1 MHISKKNQYVLLLKK
16 FQNII
21 NARKSQKKTI
31 ENSQSKNV
39 DPELSTPNTE
49 LLEKL
54 RKLESQNVDLK
65 SASAKELEEMPHK
78 LESQKNIQLKKPAQ
92 KTIVRKPIRDN
103 ANRSSFINKLKK
115 SFSSKPKNKKSKLV
129 FELKN
134 LIIDDLNSY
143 EILHSYQVGDC
154 KVCIAKSKEGKVHYL
169 IAEPPIDNIGK
180 AIYTKLMH
188 FLYVSLSSEF
198 REKTTTKNLIKTKI
212 FELSKEIGI
221 YKHTAKII
229 DSLLYYIIRDS
240 FGYGII
246 DVPMND
252 PNLEDIVEENFTK
265 PVGVVHKKFG
275 EYGILDT
282 NIHFDSTEAANSFVQ
297 KLVQRTGKSLTAAVP
312 YIDSMTKEGH
322 RIAATFGN
330 EVSLPGANF
339 TIRKFSDEPYT
350 ITKLIEM
357 GTLSPLMA
365 AYLWILLDSKAF
377 ILVIG
382 STAAGKT
389 TTIGAISSLINP
401 QMKII
406 TIEDTPELRLGH
418 THWQRLITRKSTS
431 LFEDKY
437 EVTMDDL
444 VRLSLR
450 SRPDFIVVGEVRG
463 KEISSLIQAVST
475 GHGGLTSFHA
485 TDASSTLVRMESPP
499 MNVHLS
505 GQMLISVILRQ
516 NRLVD
521 SDGSVSR
528 KITEITE
535 VIAEQNRI
543 KLKTVMGFNAAKKEF
558 YPSDLQELVANSVR
572 LKEIALINGWN
583 EEEIV
588 NQLVTR
594 ICFLSAMLRNNQ
606 KDFGTVT
613 KELAKFYYD
622 PVQRCVSVLNT
633 KSLGEFNYT
642 RISAK

>member
-1 MHISKKNQYVLLLKK
+1 LLKK
-16 FQNII
+16 FINIKLKKE
-21 NARKSQKKTI
+21 NDDGKS
-31 ENSQSKNV
+31 
-39 DPELSTPNTE
+39 NTS
-49 LLEKL
+49 
-54 RKLESQNVDLK
+54 SQNRPTQIPSTKKHNTIKTHIHTTNTK
-65 SASAKELEEMPHK
+65 SVFDE
-78 LESQKNIQLKKPAQ
+78 KP
-92 KTIVRKPIRDN
+92 N
-103 ANRSSFINKLKK
+103 SLLNRIKK
-115 SFSSKPKNKKSKLV
+115 SFSAKPTTKKSKLI

-134 LIIDDLNSY
+134 LTVENLESF
-143 EILHSYQVGDC
+143 EILHNYDVGQC
-154 KVCIAKSKEGKVHYL
+154 KVYIAKSKEGKAFYL
-169 IAEPPIDNIGK
+169 IDEPPIDMIGK
-180 AIYTKLMH
+180 AIYAKLMH
-188 FLYVSLSSEF
+188 FLYISLSSEF
-198 REKTTTKNLIKTKI
+198 KDKKDAQDLIKKRI
-212 FELSKEIGI
+212 FELAKELGI

-229 DSLLYYIIRDS
+229 DSLLYYVIRDS

-252 PNLEDIVEENFTK
+252 PNLEDIVEENYAR

-282 NIHFDSTEAANSFVQ
+282 NIKFQSAEAANSFVQ

-357 GTLSPLMA
+357 GTLSLTMA

-431 LFEDKY
+431 MFEDKY

-521 SDGSVSR
+521 SEGRVSR

-535 VIAEQNRI
+535 IIPEQNKIRLNTI
-543 KLKTVMGFNAAKKEF
+543 MGWDPAKGEF
-558 YPSDLQELVANSVR
+558 YPSDLQDLITNSVR
-572 LKEIALINGWN
+572 LQEIAMINGWSQ
-583 EEEIV
+583 EEIV

-594 ICFLSAMLRNNQ
+594 ICFLSAMLRNGIR
-606 KDFGTVT
+606 DFDTVT

-622 PVQRCVSVLNT
+622 PLHRCICVLNT
-633 KSLGEFNYT
+633 KSLGEFNYA
-642 RISAK
+642 RISVK

>member
-1 MHISKKNQYVLLLKK
+1 MLSK
-16 FQNII
+16 
-21 NARKSQKKTI
+21 
-31 ENSQSKNV
+31 
-39 DPELSTPNTE
+39 
-49 LLEKL
+49 
-54 RKLESQNVDLK
+54 
-65 SASAKELEEMPHK
+65 
-78 LESQKNIQLKKPAQ
+78 QKNKSNKSSLFDNNDASFVAQLKKA
-92 KTIVRKPIRDN
+92 
-103 ANRSSFINKLKK
+103 
-115 SFSSKPKNKKSKLV
+115 FSSKPKSKKSKLI

-134 LIIDDLNSY
+134 LEIDNLGSY
-143 EILHSYQVGDC
+143 EILSSYDVGDS
-154 KVCIAKSKEGKVHYL
+154 KVYVAKNVEGRVFYL
-169 IAEPPIDNIGK
+169 IAEPSIDNVGK
-180 AIYTKLMH
+180 AIYTKIMH
-188 FLYVSLSSEF
+188 YLYLSLSSELKGK
-198 REKTTTKNLIKTKI
+198 KTDKELIKSKI
-212 FELSKEIGI
+212 LELSKEIGI
-221 YKHTAKII
+221 YKHTSKII
-229 DSLLYYIIRDS
+229 DSLLYYIVRDS

-282 NIHFDSTEAANSFVQ
+282 NISFNSMEAANSFVQ
-297 KLVQRTGKSLTAAVP
+297 KLVQRTGKSLTAAIP

-357 GTLSPLMA
+357 GTLNPMTA
-365 AYLWILLDSKAF
+365 AYLWILLESKAF

-431 LFEDKY
+431 LSENKY
-437 EVTMDDL
+437 EVNMDDL
-444 VRLSLR
+444 VKLSLR

-485 TDASSTLVRMESPP
+485 SDASSTLVRMESPP

-516 NRLVD
+516 TRLVD
-521 SDGSVSR
+521 PDGKVSR
-528 KITEITE
+528 KVTEVTEI
-535 VIAEQNRI
+535 IPEQNSIR
-543 KLKTVMGFNAAKKEF
+543 LKTVIGWDATKSEF
-558 YPSDLQELVANSVR
+558 YPWDINELIENSVR
-572 LKEIALINGWN
+572 LKEIALINGWSRD
-583 EEEIV
+583 EII

-594 ICFLSAMLRNNQ
+594 TCFLSSLIRNNC
-606 KDFGTVT
+606 KGFDEVT

-622 PVQRCVSVLNT
+622 PIHRCISVLNT
-633 KSLGEFNYT
+633 KTLGEFSFA

>member
-1 MHISKKNQYVLLLKK
+1 VIKSIKNKFAPKSKAPNKVL
-16 FQNII
+16 
-21 NARKSQKKTI
+21 
-31 ENSQSKNV
+31 
-39 DPELSTPNTE
+39 D
-49 LLEKL
+49 
-54 RKLESQNVDLK
+54 
-65 SASAKELEEMPHK
+65 
-78 LESQKNIQLKKPAQ
+78 
-92 KTIVRKPIRDN
+92 
-103 ANRSSFINKLKK
+103 
-115 SFSSKPKNKKSKLV
+115 KPKTANAKVADKSKEVKSRSEFTFSHKIKKIFATKPQNKKSRLL
-129 FELKN
+129 FDLRN
-134 LIIDDLNSY
+134 LTVDNLDSY
-143 EILHSYQVGDC
+143 EILSQYSVGDS
-154 KVCIAKSKEGKVHYL
+154 KVYITKNVEGKVFYL
-169 IAEPPIDNIGK
+169 ISEPPIDSIGK
-180 AIYTKLMH
+180 AAYAKLMRY
-188 FLYVSLSSEF
+188 LYISLSADLK
-198 REKTTTKNLIKTKI
+198 EKSDAKEIIRKKI

-221 YKHTAKII
+221 YRHTAKII
-229 DSLLYYIIRDS
+229 DSLLYYVMRDS

-246 DVPMND
+246 NVPMTD
-252 PNLEDIVEENFTK
+252 PNLEDILEENFTK

-282 NIHFDSTEAANSFVQ
+282 NITFNSMEAANSFVQ

-312 YIDSMTKEGH
+312 YIDSMTKDGH
-322 RIAATFGN
+322 RIAATFGS

-350 ITKLIEM
+350 ITKLIQM
-357 GTLSPLMA
+357 GTLSPMMA

-406 TIEDTPELRLGH
+406 TIEDTPELRFGH

-431 LFEDKY
+431 MFEDKY

-444 VRLSLR
+444 IRLSLR

-485 TDASSTLVRMESPP
+485 SDSNSTLVRMESPP

-521 SDGSVSR
+521 HSGNVVR
-528 KITEITE
+528 RVTEITE
-535 VIAEQNRI
+535 VIPEQNKI
-543 KLKTVMGFNAAKKEF
+543 KLKTIMGWDISDDRFNPPDVK
-558 YPSDLQELVANSVR
+558 DLIDNSVR
-572 LKEIALINGWN
+572 LKEIAIINGWS
-583 EEEIV
+583 EDEIV

-594 ICFLSAMLRNNQ
+594 MCFLSTMIARNET
-606 KDFGTVT
+606 DFETVT
-613 KELAKFYYD
+613 KGLARFYYD
-622 PVQRCVSVLNT
+622 PLQRSMSILNT
-633 KSLGEFNYT
+633 TSLVEFNYAK
-642 RISAK
+642 ISAK

>member
-1 MHISKKNQYVLLLKK
+1 MLFKKLQDITKIKK
-16 FQNII
+16 GQTGAAKVPENT
-21 NARKSQKKTI
+21 AKT
-31 ENSQSKNV
+31 
-39 DPELSTPNTE
+39 DPTVGTSTA
-49 LLEKL
+49 KL
-54 RKLESQNVDLK
+54 NE
-65 SASAKELEEMPHK
+65 P
-78 LESQKNIQLKKPAQ
+78 KPAKKQ
-92 KTIVRKPIRDN
+92 ARTISDSDKN
-103 ANRSSFINKLKK
+103 SFLSKLKK
-115 SFSSKPKNKKSKLV
+115 SFESKPKNKKSKLV

-134 LIIDDLNSY
+134 LAIENIASY
-143 EILHSYQVGDC
+143 EILYSYDVGPC
-154 KVCIAKSKEGKVHYL
+154 KVYIAKSNEGKVNYL
-169 IAEPPIDNIGK
+169 IDEPPIDNVGK

-188 FLYVSLSSEF
+188 ILYISLSSDFKDQKDAKEQI
-198 REKTTTKNLIKTKI
+198 RAKI
-212 FELSKEIGI
+212 FEISKQLGI
-221 YKHTAKII
+221 YKHTARII
-229 DSLLYYIIRDS
+229 DSLLYYIVRDS

-265 PVGVVHKKFG
+265 PVGIVHKKFG

-282 NIHFDSTEAANSFVQ
+282 NIQFSSAEAANSFVQ

-357 GTLSPLMA
+357 GTLSLTMA
-365 AYLWILLDSKAF
+365 AYLWILLDAKAF

-401 QMKII
+401 KMKII
-406 TIEDTPELRLGH
+406 TIEDTPELRFGH

-431 LFEDKY
+431 MLEDKY

-485 TDASSTLVRMESPP
+485 TDASSTLVRMASPP

-521 SDGSVSR
+521 AEGRVSR
-528 KITEITE
+528 KVTEITE
-535 VIAEQNRI
+535 IIPEQNKI
-543 KLKTVMGFNAAKKEF
+543 NLKTVMGWDPAKGEF
-558 YPSDLQELVANSVR
+558 YPDDVQ
-572 LKEIALINGWN
+572 EIATNSSRLREIAMINGWSQD
-583 EEEIV
+583 EII

-594 ICFLSAMLRNNQ
+594 ICFLSAMLRNNYR
-606 KDFGTVT
+606 DFDTVT
-613 KELAKFYYD
+613 RELAKFYYD
-622 PVQRCVSVLNT
+622 PVHRCVCVLNT
-633 KSLGEFNYT
+633 KSLGEFNYA

>member
-1 MHISKKNQYVLLLKK
+1 VLLKK
-16 FQNII
+16 FQNINLAKI
-21 NARKSQKKTI
+21 SKLNKKPKNSLKSSQNKDSEKIAKK
-31 ENSQSKNV
+31 
-39 DPELSTPNTE
+39 
-49 LLEKL
+49 
-54 RKLESQNVDLK
+54 ESQNISVKPLTQKETK
-65 SASAKELEEMPHK
+65 SGDKSTQGTDTKIQSAK
-78 LESQKNIQLKKPAQ
+78 KP
-92 KTIVRKPIRDN
+92 TLSLDTPT
-103 ANRSSFINKLKK
+103 
-115 SFSSKPKNKKSKLV
+115 SFSTKIKKLFESKPKNKKSKLV

-134 LIIDDLNSY
+134 LKIEGL
-143 EILHSYQVGDC
+143 ESYQILYDYPVGPC
-154 KVCIAKSKEGKVHYL
+154 RVYIAKNTEGKVYYL
-169 IAEPPIDNIGK
+169 IAEPEIDNIGK

-188 FLYVSLSSEF
+188 FLYISLSSEF
-198 REKTTTKNLIKTKI
+198 KDKKDAQSLIKTKI
-212 FELSKEIGI
+212 LEISKDLGI
-221 YKHTAKII
+221 HKHTSKII
-229 DSLLYYIIRDS
+229 DSLLYYVVRDS

-246 DVPMND
+246 DVTMND
-252 PNLEDIVEENFTK
+252 PNLEDIVQENFTK
-265 PVGVVHKKFG
+265 PVGIVHKQFG

-282 NIHFDSTEAANSFVQ
+282 NIQFSSTEAANSFVQ

-330 EVSLPGANF
+330 EISLPGANF
-339 TIRKFSDEPYT
+339 TIRKFSDKPYT
-350 ITKLIEM
+350 ITRLIEM
-357 GTLSPLMA
+357 GTLNLMMG

-444 VRLSLR
+444 VKLSLR

-521 SDGSVSR
+521 SDGHVSR

-535 VIAEQNRI
+535 VVPQQNKI
-543 KLKTVMGFNAAKKEF
+543 HLQTVMGWDPAKREF
-558 YPSDLQELVANSVR
+558 YPNDLQDLISNSVR
-572 LKEIALINGWN
+572 LKEIAAINGWSQD
-583 EEEIV
+583 EIA

-594 ICFLSAMLRNNQ
+594 ICFLSAMLRNKQ
-606 KDFGTVT
+606 QDFDTVT

-622 PVQRCVSVLNT
+622 PVQRCLSVLNT
-633 KSLGEFNYT
+633 KSLSELTYAK
-642 RISAK
+642 ISSR

>member
-1 MHISKKNQYVLLLKK
+1 MLLKK
-16 FQNII
+16 LANIKL
-21 NARKSQKKTI
+21 RKESKKP
-31 ENSQSKNV
+31 V
-39 DPELSTPNTE
+39 DPNRSTPSSKDRDI
-49 LLEKL
+49 LEKIE
-54 RKLESQNVDLK
+54 KLESQITKPTVLDATKPKNSFKKLLNNKTTAKRPVTTAPIKK
-65 SASAKELEEMPHK
+65 SNLILDQSP
-78 LESQKNIQLKKPAQ
+78 
-92 KTIVRKPIRDN
+92 
-103 ANRSSFINKLKK
+103 SFVNKIKK
-115 SFSSKPKNKKSKLV
+115 SFSTKPKNKKSKLV

-134 LIIDDLNSY
+134 LKIEDLG
-143 EILHSYQVGDC
+143 SYQILYNYSVG
-154 KVCIAKSKEGKVHYL
+154 VCQVYIAKSAEGKVFYL
-169 IAEPPIDNIGK
+169 IAEPEIDNIGK

-188 FLYVSLSSEF
+188 FLYISLSSEF
-198 REKTTTKNLIKTKI
+198 KEKKDTHELIKTKI
-212 FELSKEIGI
+212 FEISKDLGI
-221 YKHTAKII
+221 YNHTKKII
-229 DSLLYYIIRDS
+229 NSLLYYIVRDS

-252 PNLEDIVEENFTK
+252 PNLEDIVQENFTK
-265 PVGVVHKKFG
+265 PVGIVHKKFG

-282 NIHFDSTEAANSFVQ
+282 NIQFSSTESANSFVQ

-357 GTLSPLMA
+357 GTMNVMLA
-365 AYLWILLDSKAF
+365 AYLWILLDAKAF

-485 TDASSTLVRMESPP
+485 TDSSSTLVRMESPP

-521 SDGSVSR
+521 TDGRVSR
-528 KITEITE
+528 KVTEVTE
-535 VIAEQNRI
+535 VIAEQNKIR
-543 KLKTVMGFNAAKKEF
+543 LNHVMGWDAAKHQF
-558 YPSDLQELVANSVR
+558 YPQDLQDLIASSVR
-572 LKEIALINGWN
+572 LQEIATINGWSQD
-583 EEEIV
+583 EIV

-594 ICFLSAMLRNNQ
+594 VCFLSAMLEKNQ
-606 KDFGTVT
+606 KDFDTVT

-622 PVQRCVSVLNT
+622 PVQRCVCVLNT
-633 KSLGEFNYT
+633 KSLSEINYAK
-642 RISAK
+642 ISTK

>member
-1 MHISKKNQYVLLLKK
+1 MLKK
-16 FQNII
+16 FQNIKI
-21 NARKSQKKTI
+21 RKNPKKTI
-31 ENSQSKNV
+31 ESPKPKKENLDASSPADKA
-39 DPELSTPNTE
+39 
-49 LLEKL
+49 LLEKI
-54 RKLESQNVDLK
+54 RKLESQTNET
-65 SASAKELEEMPHK
+65 APKETEKP
-78 LESQKNIQLKKPAQ
+78 QKETHDIKKPAQ
-92 KTIVRKPIRDN
+92 DTGTIKKPIQASNTKNTALRLGK
-103 ANRSSFINKLKK
+103 SSSLINKIKK
-115 SFSSKPKNKKSKLV
+115 SFSSTPKNKKSRLV

-134 LIIDDLNSY
+134 LTIEDFDSY
-143 EILHSYQVGDC
+143 EIMHSYDVGAC
-154 KVCIAKSKEGKVHYL
+154 RVYIAKSKEGKVHYL

-188 FLYVSLSSEF
+188 FLYISLSSEF
-198 REKTTTKNLIKTKI
+198 KEKKDAQDLIRAKI
-212 FELSKEIGI
+212 FELSRELGI
-221 YKHTAKII
+221 YKHTARII
-229 DSLLYYIIRDS
+229 NSLLYYIIRDS
-240 FGYGII
+240 FGYGMI
-246 DVPMND
+246 DAPMND

-282 NIHFDSTEAANSFVQ
+282 NIKFSSTEAANSFVQ

-312 YIDSMTKEGH
+312 YIDSMTKDGH

-357 GTLSPLMA
+357 GTLNPLMA

-377 ILVIG
+377 VLVIG

-505 GQMLISVILRQ
+505 GQMLISIILRQ

-521 SDGSVSR
+521 SEGHISR
-528 KITEITE
+528 RITEITE
-535 VIAEQNRI
+535 VIPEQNKIR
-543 KLKTVMGFNAAKKEF
+543 LKTVMGWDATKKEF
-558 YPSDLQELVANSVR
+558 YPPDLQDLVANSVR
-572 LKEIALINGWN
+572 LKEIAQINGWSQD
-583 EEEIV
+583 EIL

-594 ICFLSAMLRNNQ
+594 VCFLSSMLQNNY
-606 KDFGTVT
+606 KDFDAAIR
-613 KELAKFYYD
+613 ELAKFYYD
-622 PVQRCVSVLNT
+622 PIQRSISILNT
-633 KSLGEFNYT
+633 KSLGEFSYAK
-642 RISAK
+642 ISAK

>member
-1 MHISKKNQYVLLLKK
+1 MLLKR
-16 FQNII
+16 FQRIKI
-21 NARKSQKKTI
+21 RKDSKKTI
-31 ENSQSKNV
+31 ENPKPKNENL
-39 DPELSTPNTE
+39 DASPADKT
-49 LLEKL
+49 LLEKI
-54 RKLESQNVDLK
+54 RR
-65 SASAKELEEMPHK
+65 
-78 LESQKNIQLKKPAQ
+78 LESQKDEVSPTLVPEKFQDISKKPTQ
-92 KTIVRKPIRDN
+92 NTIKKPIQASNTKQPTLNVYRN
-103 ANRSSFINKLKK
+103 SFINKIKK
-115 SFSSKPKNKKSKLV
+115 SLSSTPKSKKSRLV
-129 FELKN
+129 FELRN
-134 LIIDDLNSY
+134 LTIENLDSY
-143 EILHSYQVGDC
+143 EIMHNYDVGAC
-154 KVCIAKSKEGKVHYL
+154 KVYIAKSREGKVHYL
-169 IAEPPIDNIGK
+169 IAEPPIDHIGK

-188 FLYVSLSSEF
+188 FLYISLSSEF
-198 REKTTTKNLIKTKI
+198 KEKKDAHDLIKAKI
-212 FELSKEIGI
+212 FEISRELGI
-221 YKHTAKII
+221 HKYTAKII
-229 DSLLYYIIRDS
+229 DSLLYYVVRDS

-252 PNLEDIVEENFTK
+252 QNLEDIVEENFTK

-282 NIHFDSTEAANSFVQ
+282 NIQFHSTEAANSFVQ

-312 YIDSMTKEGH
+312 YIDSMTKDGH

-350 ITKLIEM
+350 ITRLIEM
-357 GTLSPLMA
+357 GTMSLTLA
-365 AYLWILLDSKAF
+365 AYLWILLDAKAF

-418 THWQRLITRKSTS
+418 THWQRLVTRKSTS
-431 LFEDKY
+431 MFEDRY

-463 KEISSLIQAVST
+463 REISSLIQAVST

-521 SDGSVSR
+521 SNGKISR
-528 KITEITE
+528 KITEVTE
-535 VIAEQNRI
+535 IIPEQNRI
-543 KLKTVMGFNAAKKEF
+543 KLKTIMGWDAAKSEF
-558 YPSDLQELVANSVR
+558 YPSDLQEVIANSIR
-572 LKEIALINGWN
+572 LKEIAQINGWSQ
-583 EEEIV
+583 EEMV

-594 ICFLSAMLRNNQ
+594 ICFLSSLLRNNY
-606 KDFGTVT
+606 KDFDTVT

-622 PVQRCVSVLNT
+622 PVQRSISILNT
-633 KSLGEFNYT
+633 KSLGEFSYAK
-642 RISAK
+642 ISAK

>member
-1 MHISKKNQYVLLLKK
+1 MMSRVKK
-16 FQNII
+16 
-21 NARKSQKKTI
+21 KSSNKKT
-31 ENSQSKNV
+31 
-39 DPELSTPNTE
+39 
-49 LLEKL
+49 LLDT
-54 RKLESQNVDLK
+54 N
-65 SASAKELEEMPHK
+65 SASF
-78 LESQKNIQLKKPAQ
+78 
-92 KTIVRKPIRDN
+92 V
-103 ANRSSFINKLKK
+103 NKLKK
-115 SFSSKPKNKKSKLV
+115 AFSSKPKSKKSKLV

-134 LIIDDLNSY
+134 LSIDNLESY
-143 EILHSYQVGDC
+143 EIMHSYDVGDC
-154 KVCIAKSKEGKVHYL
+154 KVYIAKNADGKTYYL
-169 IAEPPIDNIGK
+169 ISEPPIDAIGK

-188 FLYVSLSSEF
+188 YLYISLSSEF
-198 REKTTTKNLIKTKI
+198 RNRKDARDVIKTKI

-221 YKHTAKII
+221 YNHTAKII

-240 FGYGII
+240 FGYGVI

-252 PNLEDIVEENFTK
+252 PYLEDIVEENFTK

-282 NIHFDSTEAANSFVQ
+282 NIRFESTEAANSFVQ
-297 KLVQRTGKSLTAAVP
+297 KLVQRTGKSLTAAIP

-322 RIAATFGN
+322 RIAATFGS

-350 ITKLIEM
+350 ITRLIEM
-357 GTLSPLMA
+357 GTMSLMMA
-365 AYLWILLDSKAF
+365 AYLWVLLDSKAF

-406 TIEDTPELRLGH
+406 TIEDTPELRFGH

-431 LFEDKY
+431 MFEDKY

-505 GQMLISVILRQ
+505 GQMLISIILRQ

-521 SDGSVSR
+521 SNGKISR
-528 KITEITE
+528 RVTEITE
-535 VIAEQNRI
+535 VVPEQNRI
-543 KLKTVMGFNAAKKEF
+543 QLNPVMGWDASKSEF
-558 YPSDLQELVANSVR
+558 YPKNLEDLITNSVR
-572 LKEIALINGWN
+572 LKEIATINGWTD
-583 EEEIV
+583 EEIV
-588 NQLVTR
+588 NQLITR
-594 ICFLSAMLRNNQ
+594 VCFLSSMMRNG
-606 KDFGTVT
+606 KSDFDTVT

-622 PVQRCVSVLNT
+622 PIHRCVCVLNT
-633 KSLGEFNYT
+633 KSLGEFNYAK
-642 RISAK
+642 ISSR

>member
-1 MHISKKNQYVLLLKK
+1 MIKSIKNKIVPKPK
-16 FQNII
+16 VPNKAFD
-21 NARKSQKKTI
+21 KPK
-31 ENSQSKNV
+31 V
-39 DPELSTPNTE
+39 PNT
-49 LLEKL
+49 KIA
-54 RKLESQNVDLK
+54 D
-65 SASAKELEEMPHK
+65 
-78 LESQKNIQLKKPAQ
+78 KPNDVP
-92 KTIVRKPIRDN
+92 K
-103 ANRSSFINKLKK
+103 NRSEFTFSHKLKK
-115 SFSSKPKNKKSKLV
+115 IFASKPKNKKSRLL
-129 FELKN
+129 FDLKN
-134 LIIDDLNSY
+134 LTVDDLDAY
-143 EILHSYQVGDC
+143 EILSQYNVGDS
-154 KVCIAKSKEGKVHYL
+154 KVFITKNVEGKVFYL
-169 IAEPPIDNIGK
+169 ISEPPIDSVGK
-180 AIYTKLMH
+180 AVYAKLMRY
-188 FLYVSLSSEF
+188 LYISLSSDLK
-198 REKTTTKNLIKTKI
+198 EKSDAKEIIKKKI

-221 YKHTAKII
+221 YRHTAKII
-229 DSLLYYIIRDS
+229 DSLLYYVMRDS

-246 DVPMND
+246 NVPMTD
-252 PNLEDIVEENFTK
+252 PNLEDILEENFTK

-282 NIHFDSTEAANSFVQ
+282 NIKFNSMDAANSFVQ

-312 YIDSMTKEGH
+312 YIDSMTKDGH
-322 RIAATFGN
+322 RIAATFGS

-350 ITKLIEM
+350 ITKLIQM
-357 GTLSPLMA
+357 GTLNPMMA

-406 TIEDTPELRLGH
+406 TIEDTPELRFGH

-431 LFEDKY
+431 MFEDKY

-444 VRLSLR
+444 IRLSLR

-485 TDASSTLVRMESPP
+485 SDSNSTLVRMESPP

-521 SDGSVSR
+521 SSGNVVR
-528 KITEITE
+528 KVTEITE
-535 VIAEQNRI
+535 VIPEQNKIR
-543 KLKTVMGFNAAKKEF
+543 LKTVMGWDVSGNQFNPPDVK
-558 YPSDLQELVANSVR
+558 DLIDNSVR
-572 LKEIALINGWN
+572 LKEIATINGWS
-583 EEEIV
+583 EDEIT

-594 ICFLSAMLRNNQ
+594 MCFLSTMIARNET
-606 KDFGTVT
+606 DFETVT
-613 KELAKFYYD
+613 KGLARFYYD
-622 PVQRCVSVLNT
+622 PLQRSMSILNT
-633 KSLGEFNYT
+633 TSLVEFNYAK
-642 RISAK
+642 ISAK

>member
-1 MHISKKNQYVLLLKK
+1 MIKKD
-16 FQNII
+16 QN
-21 NARKSQKKTI
+21 T
-31 ENSQSKNV
+31 SQS
-39 DPELSTPNTE
+39 PS
-49 LLEKL
+49 
-54 RKLESQNVDLK
+54 
-65 SASAKELEEMPHK
+65 KELQENLQK
-78 LESQKNIQLKKPAQ
+78 LESQKNTISKKSVQ
-92 KTIVRKPIRDN
+92 DSTKKPIR
-103 ANRSSFINKLKK
+103 NRPDGFSFINKLKK
-115 SFSSKPKNKKSKLV
+115 TLSSKPKNKKSKLV

-134 LIIDDLNSY
+134 LVIDNLDSY
-143 EILHSYQVGDC
+143 EVMYNYEVGDC
-154 KVCIAKSKEGKVHYL
+154 KVYIAKSQEGKMHYL
-169 IAEPPIDNIGK
+169 IAEPPIDNVGK

-188 FLYVSLSSEF
+188 FLYISLSSEF
-198 REKTTTKNLIKTKI
+198 QEKKDAKDLIKTKVLEI
-212 FELSKEIGI
+212 SKDLGI
-221 YKHTAKII
+221 YNHTTKII

-252 PNLEDIVEENFTK
+252 QNLEDIVEENFAE

-282 NIHFDSTEAANSFVQ
+282 NIKFNTMESANSFVQ

-312 YIDSMTKEGH
+312 YIDSMTKDRH

-330 EVSLPGANF
+330 EISLPGANF
-339 TIRKFSDEPYT
+339 TIRKFSEEPYT

-357 GTLSPLMA
+357 GTLNLMMA

-431 LFEDKY
+431 MFENKY

-463 KEISSLIQAVST
+463 KEISSLIQAIST

-485 TDASSTLVRMESPP
+485 ADANSTLVRMESPP

-521 SDGSVSR
+521 SEGKVSR

-535 VIAEQNRI
+535 VIPEQNKI
-543 KLKTVMGFNAAKKEF
+543 KLKTVMGWDVSKTEF
-558 YPSDLQELVANSVR
+558 YPLDFQELVTNSAR
-572 LKEIALINGWN
+572 LKEIALINGWS
-583 EEEIV
+583 EEEIIH
-588 NQLVTR
+588 QLVTR
-594 ICFLSAMLRNNQ
+594 VCFLSGMLRNNTS
-606 KDFGTVT
+606 DFDTVT
-613 KELAKFYYD
+613 KEIAKFYYD
-622 PVQRCVSVLNT
+622 PIQRSISVLNT
-633 KSLGEFNYT
+633 KSLGEFNYSRT
-642 RISAK
+642 SAR